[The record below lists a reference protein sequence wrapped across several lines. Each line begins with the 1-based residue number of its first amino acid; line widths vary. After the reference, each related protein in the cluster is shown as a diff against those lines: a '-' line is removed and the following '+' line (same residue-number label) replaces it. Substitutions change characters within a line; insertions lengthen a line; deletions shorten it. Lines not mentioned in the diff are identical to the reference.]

1 MAFLSEIPDY
11 SFVYTPNLL
20 HARYMPRLTDTRCSE
35 LSNNIY
41 VQLYHY
47 SHKCGRNVF
56 NLKVQET
63 RKTRSSRTER

>member
-1 MAFLSEIPDY
+1 MVFLFEIPDY

-20 HARYMPRLTDTRCSE
+20 HACYIPRLIDTRCSE

-47 SHKCGRNVF
+47 RHKCGRNVF

-63 RKTRSSRTER
+63 RKTRSLRKER